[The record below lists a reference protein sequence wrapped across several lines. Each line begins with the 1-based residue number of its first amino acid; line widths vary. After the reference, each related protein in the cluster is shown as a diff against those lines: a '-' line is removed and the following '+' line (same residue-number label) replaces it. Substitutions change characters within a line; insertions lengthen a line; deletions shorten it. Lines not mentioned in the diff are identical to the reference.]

1 MQQTIGVSATFIFV
15 TKYKHVHCLISPIY
29 LYIFGTERM
38 SSDNG
43 SMDIVYIPEKCIDL
57 NSSMVEKTG
66 PQ

>member
-1 MQQTIGVSATFIFV
+1 
-15 TKYKHVHCLISPIY
+15 
-29 LYIFGTERM
+29 M